1 LTPFNDSAPTYTRR
15 PQTIDNDILLLDR
28 TFGFNTAVDEAI
40 KAIRSAAIEARSAM
54 NCIGLVRLMGR
65 SSGFIAMNASLASG
79 EVDVCLIPEINT
91 PLEGPG
97 GVLAHI
103 RRVLNRKQHC
113 VVVVAEG
120 AGQDILGKIGETDA
134 SGNPV
139 LQNFAKFLQN
149 EINADMKADL
159 SVDVK
164 YIDPTYMVRACPTNA
179 SDAIYCSILGQNAVH
194 AAFAGYSGATVG
206 LCNGHYVY
214 LPIPPV
220 IKSGAFVLFLANA
233 NAPSRRFSP
242 VPSRPSSVSMRVIR
256 IRSRRRSLST
266 DR

>member
-1 LTPFNDSAPTYTRR
+1 
-15 PQTIDNDILLLDR
+15 
-28 TFGFNTAVDEAI
+28 
-40 KAIRSAAIEARSAM
+40 
-54 NCIGLVRLMGR
+54 MGR

-242 VPSRPSSVSMRVIR
+242 VPSRPSSVSMRR
-256 IRSRRRSLST
+256 ARWTRTGGCGSASSWRSISQFSRARAPPRGTARRRRARRGDRPNDRPT
-266 DR
+266 DPPAHLGGGRVNASRAN